1 MIVCVP
7 VTKDGLVDPRWGRAA
22 RVALATVTG
31 DTIERWQEIDVGWEE
46 LHDTGV
52 EGQHHARVA
61 RFLQENGVQAV
72 VAAHMGPPME
82 QMLRKMGIALHLGAS
97 GIARDAV
104 ARAHRSSERSASLN

>member
-1 MIVCVP
+1 M
-7 VTKDGLVDPRWGRAA
+7 DPRWGRAA
-22 RVALATVTG
+22 RVALATVAG
-31 DTIERWQEIDVGWEE
+31 DTIQQWQEIDVHWEE
-46 LHDTGV
+46 LHDAGG

-72 VAAHMGPPME
+72 VAAHMGAPME

-104 ARAHRSSERSASLN
+104 ARVLGSRGVTG

>member
-1 MIVCVP
+1 MVVCVP
-7 VTKDGLVDPRWGRAA
+7 VTRGGLVDARWGRAS

-31 DTIERWQEIDVGWEE
+31 DTIQRWQEIDVHWEE
-46 LHDTGV
+46 LHDAGG

-82 QMLRKMGIALHLGAS
+82 QMLRNMGIALHLGA
-97 GIARDAV
+97 GGLARDAV
-104 ARAHRSSERSASLN
+104 AHVDTSRGVAG